1 MIDWGLFLLERGLL
15 PDFVTRRGIRRLLAE
30 RLRESKAGGA
40 EAVDRFE
47 AELRRSPIALET
59 EAANAQHYEIP
70 AEFYLQVLGRHLKY
84 SSGYWPDG
92 VKTLDASEDAMLR
105 LYLERA
111 ELEDGQDILEL
122 GCGWGSLTLFVA
134 EQLPGSRIL
143 AVSNS
148 RSQRKLILERA
159 EERGLS
165 NLEVETADMNHFT
178 TERRFDRAI
187 SIEMFEHMRNYEELH
202 RRIAGWLRPGGK
214 LFVHVFCHRR
224 FAYPFVV
231 RDSRDWMAQY
241 FFTGGLMPSFD
252 LLPRFQEHLQ
262 LDEQWWLDG
271 THYAHTS
278 EAWLEEMDRKR
289 EAIEPIFQKVYGEE
303 LWRRYWNFWRVFF
316 LSCAE
321 LFAYRGGEEWG
332 VGHYRFLRPGP

>member
-1 MIDWGLFLLERGLL
+1 MFDTGLFLLERGLL
-15 PDFVTRRGIRRLLAE
+15 PDWVIRTTIRRLLAG
-30 RLRESKAGGA
+30 RLRESEAGGA

-47 AELRRSPIALET
+47 AEMRRSPIALDT
-59 EAANAQHYEIP
+59 ESANDQHYEIP
-70 AEFYLQVLGRHLKY
+70 AEFYLQVLGPHLKY

-92 VKTLDASEDAMLR
+92 ANTLGASEEAMLR

-111 ELEDGQDILEL
+111 ELEDGQEILEL
-122 GCGWGSLTLFVA
+122 GCGWGSLTLFLA
-134 EQLPGSRIL
+134 EQLPNSRIL

-148 RSQRKLILERA
+148 HSQRQLILERA
-159 EERGLS
+159 AERGLS
-165 NLEVETADMNHFT
+165 NLEIETADMNHFD
-178 TERRFDRAI
+178 TERRFDRVI
-187 SIEMFEHMRNYEELH
+187 SIEMFEHMRNYEELL
-202 RRIAGWLRPGGK
+202 RRVSGWLKPGGK

-224 FAYPFVV
+224 FAYPYVV

-252 LLPRFQEHLQ
+252 LLPRFQEHLK
-262 LDEQWWLDG
+262 LEEQWRIDG
-271 THYAHTS
+271 THYARTC
-278 EAWLEEMDRKR
+278 EAWLREMDANRKV
-289 EAIEPIFQKVYGEE
+289 IEPIFQGVYGEE

-332 VGHYRFLRPGP
+332 VGHYRLVRPA